1 MEFLRNEGL
10 TINAGIFG
18 YFNRNSSDNIWIK
31 EYYKVNPTSK
41 QIVSN
46 VIFDDSLPQMYV
58 LQLPINN
65 GQTYYYSTFFKIFS
79 SYQKVF

>member
-1 MEFLRNEGL
+1 MQSTLIEPFIKEWTFRNLLEFLRNEGL
-10 TINAGIFG
+10 AINAGIFG
-18 YFNRNSSDNIWIK
+18 YFNRNSSDNILIK

-58 LQLPINN
+58 FCNCQ
-65 GQTYYYSTFFKIFS
+65 Y
-79 SYQKVF
+79 